1 MPQFKKEIDR
11 LTSAGILKA
20 VKFSKWASPIVLAPK
35 SDGSLRICGDFK
47 LAVNAQIDIER
58 YPMPTRES
66 LLHTIRCGQHF
77 SKIDLKDAYLQMEL
91 DDDSKEIM
99 VINTPLGLFQY
110 QRLPYGIA
118 SAPAIFQKYLEQ
130 LLQAVEGCGNYL
142 DDIIVTAPTFSK
154 HVSRLEQIE
163 YLGRKISAQG
173 VLPDESGV
181 KAVQNLPP
189 STNLK
194 QVEAFMGKHLSEENY
209 HAPIAKFADK
219 SLFILQH
226 ISSTR
231 PTRLDKYN

>member
-1 MPQFKKEIDR
+1 MIGELFVKVKCGEKEENFPIIVVDVEHGNNLFGFDLFKVFGFEIQQVCNISAKETNAVQKVCDKYCDVFQPALGTIKNFKASVFLKPDARPRFYKSRQIPFSQMPQFKKEIDR

-130 LLQAVEGCGNYL
+130 L
-142 DDIIVTAPTFSK
+142 
-154 HVSRLEQIE
+154 
-163 YLGRKISAQG
+163 
-173 VLPDESGV
+173 
-181 KAVQNLPP
+181 
-189 STNLK
+189 
-194 QVEAFMGKHLSEENY
+194 
-209 HAPIAKFADK
+209 
-219 SLFILQH
+219 
-226 ISSTR
+226 
-231 PTRLDKYN
+231 